1 MDRVGERDL
10 GTEFPRKPRWFVSR
24 MGSEILTGEP
34 VDIEAVSK
42 FVTVTLFAKG
52 GVGTCNPGKGLEDA
66 GIRLIMGGSMG

>member
-1 MDRVGERDL
+1 
-10 GTEFPRKPRWFVSR
+10 
-24 MGSEILTGEP
+24 MGSVTLTGEP